1 MKTIAGIVL
10 CMNEVSQLK
19 RCITSLSWCS
29 EIYVVDS
36 GSTDGSI
43 ELAKKLGAEV
53 AMNKPEGRFLIT
65 EQRNWALDNLPI
77 TSEWVIFLDS
87 DEEIKEKCKDWIVS
101 AINEDNSHTG
111 FEMTPRYWFLGKWL
125 KRTQGYPN
133 WHPRILRKGLNKFS
147 GGVWESFENLK
158 HIGQIQEPYEHYAF
172 SKGIDDWLLRHMR
185 YSSWDADSIVEYQK
199 TKSKN
204 SFNTNRKLKS
214 RIIGAKYWHLKPI
227 ARFFEKYIFNGGWTE
242 GWQGLIFSIMM
253 SFYELITVI
262 KIVEYRRKEKG
273 MNL

>member
-1 MKTIAGIVL
+1 MKTIAGVVL

-19 RCITSLSWCS
+19 RCLTSLSWCS

-43 ELAKKLGAEV
+43 ELAIMLGAEV
-53 AMNKPEGRFLIT
+53 AVNKPEGRFLIT

-87 DEEIKEKCKDWIVS
+87 DEEIKEKCKDWIVR
-101 AINEDNSHTG
+101 AINEDNSNTG

-147 GGVWESFENLK
+147 GGVWESFESLR
-158 HIGQIQEPYEHYAF
+158 HIGQIKEPYEHYAF

-185 YSSWDADSIVEYQK
+185 YSSWDADSITDYQK
-199 TKSKN
+199 TKCRN
-204 SFNTNRKLKS
+204 SFNTNRKLRS
-214 RIIGAKYWHLKPI
+214 RIIGAKYWQVKPV
-227 ARFFEKYIFNGGWTE
+227 ARFFEKYILNGGWTE

-273 MNL
+273 LDL